1 MPLQQT
7 AERIIPSSGAGLHS
21 TREPD
26 IGPSE
31 EQSGRVAE
39 PISSEL
45 TPFRYP
51 ALLARVFDALAD
63 PDGYDA
69 GLRRLDED
77 LRRRG
82 PSQFARFYIE
92 ELLGRSPDTAAAA
105 RELVLWPSRRIQEIL
120 SSNEFLDRHDI
131 VLQREFS
138 HLSREFFFHIPKSG
152 GSTVFEAFN
161 SDPRF
166 CPLHLY
172 PGYDNG
178 WFGTKLGY
186 LRNTVLRLADPRTRH
201 VFIFGHPR
209 TSRILTNNLKR
220 GWDSAYT
227 ILRDPIDA
235 CLSRINYVLTLLC
248 NTPNHPDV
256 IGWRNTLDLPE
267 DPFLPDRRRALEL
280 APKIV
285 ERLVPDNPTC
295 QALGTEPL
303 LELVLD
309 NAAILDL
316 RIIRVQQIDDYIR
329 HRGITRFDRANISTR
344 YVELSDLDRRLR
356 LTMYD
361 KNAEDLK
368 FYDWVGRHMSPGDG
382 PWFEL

>member
-1 MPLQQT
+1 MPLQST
-7 AERIIPSSGAGLHS
+7 AELTIPAPDGLDSTAQPGVTELPAGLGCLP
-21 TREPD
+21 TLPQ
-26 IGPSE
+26 P
-31 EQSGRVAE
+31 A
-39 PISSEL
+39 PA
-45 TPFRYP
+45 RYP
-51 ALLARVFDALAD
+51 ALLEQVCRALAD

-77 LRRRG
+77 LRQRG

-92 ELLGRSPDTAAAA
+92 ELLGRSPQSAAEAQ
-105 RELVLWPSRRIQEIL
+105 ELVYFPSQRIREVL
-120 SSNEFLDRHDI
+120 ASNEFMREHDI
-131 VLQREFS
+131 VLQRQFS

-152 GSTVFEAFN
+152 GSTVFEAFRA
-161 SDPRF
+161 DPQF

-178 WFGTKLGY
+178 WFATNLGY

-220 GWDSAYT
+220 GWDSAFT
-227 ILRDPIDA
+227 ILRDPIDT
-235 CLSRINYVLTLLC
+235 CLSWVNYVLTLLC
-248 NTPNHPDV
+248 DRPNHPDV
-256 IGWRNTLDLPE
+256 IRWRNTLGLSDA
-267 DPFLPDRRRALEL
+267 PFLPDRRRALEL

-285 ERLVPDNPTC
+285 EVIAPDSPTC
-295 QALGTEPL
+295 MALGAEPC
-303 LELVLD
+303 LESVLD
-309 NAAILDL
+309 NAVILDL
-316 RIIRVQQIDDYIR
+316 KIIQFKQVDDYIR
-329 HRGITRFDRANISTR
+329 YRGITRHQRFNISTR
-344 YVELSDLDRRLR
+344 YVELADLDRRLR

-368 FYDWVGRHMSPGDG
+368 FYDWVGRHMVPGDG